1 MGNEEE
7 QILMIWQVL
16 NQRKYSVQV
25 CQSYL
30 ESHVR
35 QKDFQPIVLTS
46 MDFKSINVDFM
57 VDKIQ
62 TFMDLEIELIEEVI
76 ISQVIQ
82 MRRRLKALQV

>member
-1 MGNEEE
+1 
-7 QILMIWQVL
+7 MIWQDL
-16 NQRKYSVQV
+16 NQRRYSVLV

-35 QKDFQPIVLTS
+35 LKGFQPIALTS
-46 MDFKSINVDFM
+46 MDFRFINADFM

-62 TFMDLEIELIEEVI
+62 TSMDLEIEQIEEDI
-76 ISQVIQ
+76 TSQVIQ

>member
-1 MGNEEE
+1 M
-7 QILMIWQVL
+7 LWQDL
-16 NQRKYSVQV
+16 NLRRYSVQA
-25 CQSYL
+25 CLSYL

-62 TFMDLEIELIEEVI
+62 TSMDLGIEQIEEGI
-76 ISQVIQ
+76 TSQVIQ
-82 MRRRLKALQV
+82 MKRRLKALQV

>member
-1 MGNEEE
+1 M
-7 QILMIWQVL
+7 LWQVL
-16 NQRKYSVQV
+16 NLKRYSVQA

-35 QKDFQPIVLTS
+35 QKGFQPIALTN
-46 MDFKSINVDFM
+46 MDSRFINVDFM

-62 TFMDLEIELIEEVI
+62 TSMDLGIEQIEEGI
-76 ISQVIQ
+76 TSQVIQ

>member
-1 MGNEEE
+1 M
-7 QILMIWQVL
+7 LWQVL
-16 NQRKYSVQV
+16 NLKRYFVLV
-25 CQSYL
+25 CQNYL

-35 QKDFQPIVLTS
+35 LKDFQPIVLTS

-62 TFMDLEIELIEEVI
+62 TSMDLGTEQIEEDI
-76 ISQVIQ
+76 TSQVIQ

>member
-1 MGNEEE
+1 MARQAEE
-7 QILMIWQVL
+7 MIWQDL
-16 NQRKYSVQV
+16 NQRRFSVLV

-35 QKDFQPIVLTS
+35 QKGFQPIALTS
-46 MDFKSINVDFM
+46 MDSRFINVDFM

-62 TFMDLEIELIEEVI
+62 TSMDLGIELIEEDI
-76 ISQVIQ
+76 TSQVIQ

>member
-1 MGNEEE
+1 MARQAEE
-7 QILMIWQVL
+7 MIWQDL
-16 NQRKYSVQV
+16 NLRRYSVLV
-25 CQSYL
+25 CQNYL

-46 MDFKSINVDFM
+46 MDFRFINADFM

-62 TFMDLEIELIEEVI
+62 TSMALEIEQIEEVI
-76 ISQVIQ
+76 INQVIQ

>member
-1 MGNEEE
+1 
-7 QILMIWQVL
+7 MIWQDL
-16 NQRKYSVQV
+16 NLKRYSVQV

-35 QKDFQPIVLTS
+35 QKGFQPIVLTS
-46 MDFKSINVDFM
+46 MDFRFINVDFM

-62 TFMDLEIELIEEVI
+62 TSMDLEIEQIEEVT

-82 MRRRLKALQV
+82 MRKRLKALQV